1 GWFGFNVM
9 SAQTLAGVSGLVAVN
24 SLLAM
29 VGGTMAS
36 LLIGRNDPG
45 FLHNGPLAGLVA
57 VCAGSDLMHPIG
69 ALATGLVAGALFV
82 WAFTATQVRWKI
94 DDVLGVWPLHGLCGV
109 WGGIAC
115 GIFGQ
120 QALGGLGGV
129 SLASQALG
137 SLLGVTVAFAGG
149 LLVYGLMKA
158 LLGIRLSQE
167 EEYYGADLSIHK
179 IGAISHE

>member
-1 GWFGFNVM
+1 
-9 SAQTLAGVSGLVAVN
+9 
-24 SLLAM
+24 
-29 VGGTMAS
+29 
-36 LLIGRNDPG
+36 
-45 FLHNGPLAGLVA
+45 
-57 VCAGSDLMHPIG
+57 
-69 ALATGLVAGALFV
+69 
-82 WAFTATQVRWKI
+82 
-94 DDVLGVWPLHGLCGV
+94 V

-120 QALGGLGGV
+120 QAWGGLGGV

-149 LLVYGLMKA
+149 LSVYGLMKA

>member
-1 GWFGFNVM
+1 
-9 SAQTLAGVSGLVAVN
+9 
-24 SLLAM
+24 
-29 VGGTMAS
+29 
-36 LLIGRNDPG
+36 
-45 FLHNGPLAGLVA
+45 
-57 VCAGSDLMHPIG
+57 
-69 ALATGLVAGALFV
+69 
-82 WAFTATQVRWKI
+82 
-94 DDVLGVWPLHGLCGV
+94 GV
-109 WGGIAC
+109 WGGMAC
-115 GIFGQ
+115 GICGQ